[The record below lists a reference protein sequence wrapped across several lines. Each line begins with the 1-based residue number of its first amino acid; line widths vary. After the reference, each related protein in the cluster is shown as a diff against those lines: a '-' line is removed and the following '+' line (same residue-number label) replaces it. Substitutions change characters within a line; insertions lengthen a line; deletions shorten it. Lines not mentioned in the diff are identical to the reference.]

1 MESLLNLINANTLL
15 TGGIAITTLGVVAVW
30 FRDLPTKIFHWG
42 QRFFVTTLS
51 FDSRDELMFRTLV
64 EYMHTQE
71 AFSKINHFT
80 VRTVRQGSDY
90 QDLADELNQGGKPQA
105 YLSPGE
111 GFHIFKLQNKW
122 VWMTREI
129 QANITVLEKITLST
143 LGRDKKLLQNFI
155 QSAIDLRITRE
166 LDKISILIPS
176 SYNNEWIRA
185 KLGNNRKL
193 SSIVLKKGQTES
205 ILADLQQFFN
215 AKKRYDE
222 LGIPWRRGYLLYG
235 PPGTGKTSLV
245 TALASELSL
254 NVCAL
259 SLASPNITDERIGNL
274 LSTVPPRSIILL
286 EDIDSFFRQREKA
299 DASVKLSYSGFINA
313 LDGVASHE
321 GSVIFLTTN
330 HPEHIDEAAI
340 RSGRVDF
347 RMELTNCDHHQLY
360 AMAHKFFDD
369 EASAQKIANTIPPN
383 KLSPATVQE
392 CLLKSKNTEEAIS
405 YLTISPESDQR
416 L

>member
-1 MESLLNLINANTLL
+1 MDSLLQLINANTLL
-15 TGGIAITTLGVVAVW
+15 TGGLAITALGVAAVW
-30 FRDLPTKIFHWG
+30 LRALPAKIFDWAK
-42 QRFFVTTLS
+42 RFFITKLT

-71 AFSKINHFT
+71 AFSKINNFT

-111 GFHIFKLQNKW
+111 GFHIFKLEKKW
-122 VWMTREI
+122 VWMTREV
-129 QANITVLEKITLST
+129 QANITVLEKISLST
-143 LGRDKKLLQNFI
+143 LGRDKKLLQDFI
-155 QSAIDLRITRE
+155 QHAIDLRITRE

-193 SSIVLKKGQTES
+193 SSIVLKQGQTEA
-205 ILADLQQFFN
+205 ILGDLQQFFN

-222 LGIPWRRGYLLYG
+222 LGIPWRRGYLLFG

-254 NVCAL
+254 NVCSL
-259 SLASPNITDERIGNL
+259 SLASANITDERIGNL

-286 EDIDSFFRQREKA
+286 EDIDSFFKHRDKA

-313 LDGVASHE
+313 LDGVAAHE

-330 HPEHIDEAAI
+330 HPQLIDEAAI

-347 RMELTNCDHHQLY
+347 RMELTHCDKHQLY
-360 AMAHKFFDD
+360 AMAHKFFEDK
-369 EASAQKIANTIPPN
+369 AMANAISETIPAG
-383 KLSPATVQE
+383 KLSPALVQE
-392 CLLKSKNTEEAIS
+392 CLLKSKNLEDA
-405 YLTISPESDQR
+405 LR
-416 L
+416 HLRAA

>member
-1 MESLLNLINANTLL
+1 MDQLLSLINANTLV
-15 TGGIAITTLGVVAVW
+15 TGGIAITALGVIAVW
-30 FRDLPTKIFHWG
+30 FRDLPAKIFNWG
-42 QRFFVTTLS
+42 KRFFVTTLS
-51 FDSRDELMFRTLV
+51 FDSRDDLMFRTLV

-71 AFSKINHFT
+71 AFSKINNFT

-111 GFHIFKLQNKW
+111 GFHIFKLDNKW
-122 VWMTREI
+122 VWMTREV
-129 QANITVLEKITLST
+129 QANVTVLEKISLST

-155 QSAIDLRITRE
+155 QHAIDLRISRE

-176 SYNNEWIRA
+176 SYNNEWVRA

-193 SSIVLKKGQTES
+193 SSIVLKQGQTES

-222 LGIPWRRGYLLYG
+222 LGIPWRRGYLLFG

-259 SLASPNITDERIGNL
+259 SLASANITDERIGNL

-330 HPEHIDEAAI
+330 HPELIDEAAI

-347 RMELTNCDHHQLY
+347 RMELTHCDKHQLY
-360 AMAHKFFDD
+360 KMAHKFYEDD
-369 EASAQKIANTIPPN
+369 NMASTIAEAIPAG

-392 CLLKSKNTEEAIS
+392 CLLKSKNLEDAIRF
-405 YLTISPESDQR
+405 LKAA
-416 L
+416 